1 LLIYFNN
8 HKILLISNEL
18 KLNEEKEKEKEKEI
32 VRATAK
38 LYMGKKVTL

>member
-18 KLNEEKEKEKEKEI
+18 KLNEEKEKEKEI